1 MAVLILFSAFV
12 VLIIMFIFD
21 VFSKTFE
28 KLNSVFSTGKITFN
42 PFAETI
48 TLRLSS
54 FFIRV
59 TVNGFTVLDGN
70 NSKA

>member
-1 MAVLILFSAFV
+1 MAVLILFSASL
-12 VLIIMFIFD
+12 VLIIMLVFD

-28 KLNSVFSTGKITFN
+28 KLNSVFSTGKTTFS

-48 TLRLSS
+48 MLRLSS

>member
-1 MAVLILFSAFV
+1 MLV
-12 VLIIMFIFD
+12 FD

-28 KLNSVFSTGKITFN
+28 KLNSVFSTGKTTFS

-48 TLRLSS
+48 IIKPFSLLK
-54 FFIRV
+54 IV